1 MADLLRVK
9 NAEKLSTLRKQ
20 DHLYKW
26 KHPICIY
33 SLDTSFQKMDCYLDS
48 ENLRSKNEIHHRV
61 APTQCPVSV
70 SYHFTRQCNKSCGL
84 CFHMVTKSHKESLV
98 NAVKGPGFLK
108 EAGMRKLNFTW
119 GEQFLRAKFLGSLVD
134 HRKQNLNLDSVSIVT
149 NGSLIRERL
158 LQEHSQNIDIIAVLC
173 DSFNERT
180 SIDIGRGFGD
190 QFAKLYEVARWCCMF
205 GIKFRIDK
213 NCMPSQHGRR
223 HELT

>member
-1 MADLLRVK
+1 MDERLSILDLPITEIKLSFFGSKSMPACGARLMANLLRVK

-84 CFHMVTKSHKESLV
+84 CFHVVTKSHKESLV

-108 EAGMRKLNFTW
+108 EAGMRKLNFT
-119 GEQFLRAKFLGSLVD
+119 
-134 HRKQNLNLDSVSIVT
+134 
-149 NGSLIRERL
+149 
-158 LQEHSQNIDIIAVLC
+158 
-173 DSFNERT
+173 
-180 SIDIGRGFGD
+180 
-190 QFAKLYEVARWCCMF
+190 
-205 GIKFRIDK
+205 
-213 NCMPSQHGRR
+213 
-223 HELT
+223 